1 MFNVL
6 IIPFLMQKQIILS
19 DDEWARLEAVTLEQ
33 KEKALKKLARWITYE
48 IVHRG
53 FDLERG
59 PFSFAAMGGN
69 AVEVIS
75 QECYDALFCGEWH
88 WKPKRELSSMLIE
101 IAKSKMG
108 HIIRDWH
115 AQGHPE
121 KKLTSELSYREQ
133 VELDIARQWEAEAN
147 MRELGYDIARKVVDG
162 HPKMMAYIEAVYE
175 TNDYRAIAKK
185 LKMTLKEVQELERQL
200 LSLLEHC

>member
-1 MFNVL
+1 ML
-6 IIPFLMQKQIILS
+6 KQILS
-19 DDEWARLEAVTLEQ
+19 EEERSRLAAVTPEE

-53 FDLERG
+53 FDLEFG

-75 QECYDALFCGEWH
+75 QECYEALFGGEWH
-88 WKPKRELSSMLIE
+88 WKPTRELSSMLIQ

-115 AQGHPE
+115 AQGCPNVKH
-121 KKLTSELSYREQ
+121 TSAMSYREQ
-133 VELDIARQWEAEAN
+133 VEMDIARQWEAEAN
-147 MRELGYDIARKVVDG
+147 MRELGYDIARKALSG
-162 HPKMMAYIEAVYE
+162 NPKMLAYVEAVHE
-175 TNDYRAIAKK
+175 TNDYRAIAKR
-185 LKMTLKEVQELERQL
+185 LKMTLKEVQELESEL
-200 LSLLEHC
+200 LAILEQS

>member
-1 MFNVL
+1 
-6 IIPFLMQKQIILS
+6 MQRKITLS
-19 DDEWARLEAVTLEQ
+19 EEEWARLEAVTPED
-33 KEKALKKLARWITYE
+33 KEKALNKLARWITYE

-53 FDLERG
+53 FDLNYG
-59 PFSFAAMGGN
+59 PFSFSAMGGN

-115 AQGHPE
+115 AQDHPDI
-121 KKLTSELSYREQ
+121 KLQSELSYREQ
-133 VELDIARQWEAEAN
+133 VEMDVARQWEAEAN
-147 MRELGYDIARKVVDG
+147 MRELGYDIARKALG
-162 HPKMMAYIEAVYE
+162 GNLKMIAYVEAVYE
-175 TNDYRAIAKK
+175 TNDYRAVAKK
-185 LKMTLKEVQELERQL
+185 LKMTLKEVQELEKQL
-200 LSLLEHC
+200 LDILEQS

>member
-1 MFNVL
+1 MVKTL
-6 IIPFLMQKQIILS
+6 LS
-19 DDEWARLEAVTLEQ
+19 DEEWARLEAVTPEE

-53 FDLERG
+53 FDLDHG

-75 QECYDALFCGEWH
+75 KECYDALFCGEWH
-88 WKPKRELSSMLIE
+88 WKPTRELSSMLIQ

-115 AQGHPE
+115 AQGHPDI
-121 KKLTSELSYREQ
+121 KLQSELSYREQ
-133 VELDIARQWEAEAN
+133 VEMDIARQWEAEAN
-147 MRELGYDIARKVVDG
+147 MRELGYDIARKALDG
-162 HPKMMAYIEAVYE
+162 NPKMLAYVEAVYE
-175 TNDYRAIAKK
+175 TNDYRAVAKR
-185 LKMTLKEVQELERQL
+185 LKMTLKQVQELESQL
-200 LSLLEHC
+200 LAILEEC

>member
-1 MFNVL
+1 MFKQ
-6 IIPFLMQKQIILS
+6 FLS
-19 DDEWARLEAVTLEQ
+19 EAEWSRLAAVTPEE

-53 FDLERG
+53 FDLEFG

-75 QECYDALFCGEWH
+75 QECYDALFGGEWH
-88 WKPKRELSSMLIE
+88 WKPTRELSSMLIQ

-115 AQGHPE
+115 AQGCPNVKH
-121 KKLTSELSYREQ
+121 TSELSYREQ
-133 VELDIARQWEAEAN
+133 VEMDIARQWEAEAN
-147 MRELGYDIARKVVDG
+147 MRELAYDIAREALSG
-162 HPKMMAYIEAVYE
+162 NPKMLAYVEAVHE
-175 TNDYRAIAKK
+175 TNDYRAIAKR
-185 LKMTLKEVQELERQL
+185 LKMTLKEVQELESEL
-200 LSLLEHC
+200 LAILEQS

>member
-1 MFNVL
+1 MFKQ
-6 IIPFLMQKQIILS
+6 FLS
-19 DDEWARLEAVTLEQ
+19 EAEWSRLAAVTPEE

-53 FDLERG
+53 FDLEFG

-75 QECYDALFCGEWH
+75 QECYEALFGGEWH
-88 WKPKRELSSMLIE
+88 WKPTRELSSMLIQ

-115 AQGHPE
+115 AQGCPNVKH
-121 KKLTSELSYREQ
+121 TSAMSYREQ
-133 VELDIARQWEAEAN
+133 VEMDIARQWEAEAN
-147 MRELGYDIARKVVDG
+147 MRELGYDIARKALSG
-162 HPKMMAYIEAVYE
+162 NPKMLAYVEAVHE
-175 TNDYRAIAKK
+175 TNDYRAIAKR
-185 LKMTLKEVQELERQL
+185 LKMTLKEVQELESEL
-200 LSLLEHC
+200 LAILEQS

>member
-1 MFNVL
+1 MYKNSN
-6 IIPFLMQKQIILS
+6 LS
-19 DDEWARLEAVTLEQ
+19 KSEWARLEAVTLDE

-53 FDLERG
+53 FDLEYG
-59 PFSFAAMGGN
+59 PFSFSAMGGN

-75 QECYDALFCGEWH
+75 QECYEALFCGEWH

-115 AQGHPE
+115 TQGHPDI
-121 KKLTSELSYREQ
+121 KLHSKLSHREQ
-133 VELDIARQWEAEAN
+133 VEMDIARQYEAEAN
-147 MRELGYDIARKVVDG
+147 MRELGFDLARKAVEG
-162 HPKMMAYIEAVYE
+162 NPKLMAYIDAVYE
-175 TNDYRAIAKK
+175 ANDYRTIAKK
-185 LKMTLKEVQELERQL
+185 LKMTLKQVQALEAQL
-200 LSLLEHC
+200 IDILVRS

>member
-1 MFNVL
+1 MTR
-6 IIPFLMQKQIILS
+6 KIILTEE
-19 DDEWARLEAVTLEQ
+19 EWARLEAVTPEE

-53 FDLERG
+53 FDLNYG
-59 PFSFAAMGGN
+59 PFSFSAMGGN

-108 HIIRDWH
+108 HLIRDWH
-115 AQGHPE
+115 AQGHPDI
-121 KKLTSELSYREQ
+121 KLHSEMSYREQ
-133 VELDIARQWEAEAN
+133 VEMDVARQWEAEAN
-147 MRELGYDIARKVVDG
+147 MREFGYDLARQALSDN
-162 HPKMMAYIEAVYE
+162 PKMLAYVEAVYE
-175 TNDYRAIAKK
+175 TNDYRAVAKR
-185 LKMTLKEVQELERQL
+185 LKMTLKEVKELERQL
-200 LSLLEHC
+200 LNLREEC

>member
-1 MFNVL
+1 ML
-6 IIPFLMQKQIILS
+6 KQFLS
-19 DDEWARLEAVTLEQ
+19 EAEWSRLAAVTPEE

-53 FDLERG
+53 FDLEFG

-75 QECYDALFCGEWH
+75 QECYEALFGGEWH
-88 WKPKRELSSMLIE
+88 WKPTRELSSMLIQ

-115 AQGHPE
+115 TQGCPNVKH
-121 KKLTSELSYREQ
+121 TSAMSYREQ
-133 VELDIARQWEAEAN
+133 VEMDIARQWEAEAN
-147 MRELGYDIARKVVDG
+147 MRELGYDIARKALSG
-162 HPKMMAYIEAVYE
+162 NPKMLAYVEAVHE
-175 TNDYRAIAKK
+175 TNDYRAIAKR
-185 LKMTLKEVQELERQL
+185 LKMTLKEVQELESEL
-200 LSLLEHC
+200 LAILEQS

>member
-1 MFNVL
+1 
-6 IIPFLMQKQIILS
+6 MQKQIILS

>member
-1 MFNVL
+1 MKNS
-6 IIPFLMQKQIILS
+6 ILTEV
-19 DDEWARLEAVTLEQ
+19 EWSRLAAVTPEE

-53 FDLERG
+53 FDLEFG

-75 QECYDALFCGEWH
+75 QECYEALFGGEWH
-88 WKPKRELSSMLIE
+88 WKPTRELSSMLIQ

-115 AQGHPE
+115 AQGCPNVKH
-121 KKLTSELSYREQ
+121 TSAMSYREQ
-133 VELDIARQWEAEAN
+133 VEMDIARQWEAEAN
-147 MRELGYDIARKVVDG
+147 MRELGYDIARKALSG
-162 HPKMMAYIEAVYE
+162 NPKMLAYVEAVHE
-175 TNDYRAIAKK
+175 ANDYRAIAKR
-185 LKMTLKEVQELERQL
+185 LKMTLKEVQELESEL
-200 LSLLEHC
+200 LAILEQS